1 MKVYGGCASD
11 VGTTRE
17 VNQDAVL
24 FRMKTEKKATMSLL
38 AVCDGI
44 GGMSHGEVAS
54 SIIRDLMDRWFDEIT
69 EWVDPGNVDA
79 QLVWSNVKDAAESWN
94 AELVAFKK
102 NQQLQTGTT
111 MSLFMQI
118 MDEYFIV
125 QVGDS
130 RVYLYRNDEL
140 LQLTVDASVT
150 RFKSGRMKNYL
161 DNYMGKSDE
170 LRFTTVSGTIESGDA
185 FLVCSDGFYHNLS
198 PMDLQ
203 SIPEGIRKDSDV
215 ENLCERLI
223 VEMMRRGERDNISA
237 AMIVFPESRGFW
249 KKQ

>member
-24 FRMKTEKKATMSLL
+24 FRMKTEKKAIMSLL

-140 LQLTVDASVT
+140 FQLTVDASVT

-223 VEMMRRGERDNISA
+223 AEMMRRGERDNISA